1 MDYKQENE
9 QIKQRVE
16 NLFHQ
21 AKRKYGSWVKVA
33 EKLETSYSSVAR
45 CRRNLKNYAFPSLPL
60 YFRLC
65 KLVEGQDSKTL
76 LTAFLLIIFRTG
88 QDNIFQNFSL
98 LNVFAYDIILKQNE
112 K

>member
-65 KLVEGQDSKTL
+65 KLVEGQDCLEDTPDRFFVNNISDWSRQYFSK
-76 LTAFLLIIFRTG
+76 
-88 QDNIFQNFSL
+88 FQL
-98 LNVFAYDIILKQNE
+98 AKRICV
-112 K
+112 